1 MQKFKTS
8 KQEWQEFREYVQAAV
23 ATTIDSLA
31 KLDAP
36 QSEIKQNLETLK
48 L

>member
-1 MQKFKTS
+1 MQQFKTS
-8 KQEWQEFREYVQAAV
+8 KQEWHKFREYVQAAV

-31 KLDAP
+31 KVDAP
-36 QSEIKQNLETLK
+36 QSEIKQNLDTLK

>member
-1 MQKFKTS
+1 MQKFRTS
-8 KQEWQEFREYVQAAV
+8 KQEWREFQEYVQAAV

-31 KLDAP
+31 KVDAP
-36 QSEIKQNLETLK
+36 QSEIKQNLDILK